1 VVDDPVK
8 NLGRVVVWVARGV
21 EGVEAVVIGGRWARH
36 CAAVLLAM
44 VV

>member
-1 VVDDPVK
+1 MK
-8 NLGRVVVWVARGV
+8 NLGRVVVWVARGT
-21 EGVEAVVIGGRWARH
+21 EEVEAVVVGGRWARH